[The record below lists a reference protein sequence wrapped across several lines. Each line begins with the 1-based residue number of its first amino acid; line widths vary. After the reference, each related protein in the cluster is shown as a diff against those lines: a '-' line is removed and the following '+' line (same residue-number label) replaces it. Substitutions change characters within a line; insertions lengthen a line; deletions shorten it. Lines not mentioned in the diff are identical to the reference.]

1 MLPRGFGGSIELSVY
16 DLSGRRVMLERLT
29 GHSGQVIRLD
39 PGAVPAGSYVVIMRD
54 AERIVSGTLRVLR

>member
-1 MLPRGFGGSIELSVY
+1 MY

-54 AERIVSGTLRVLR
+54 AERVVSGTLRVLR